1 MRVFMYCTCVRVYM
15 DKLVC
20 VYRCTY
26 TFTAEWCTDFECVY
40 VYGVCTIK
48 ST

>member
-1 MRVFMYCTCVRVYM
+1 MCMCIYSN
-15 DKLVC
+15 KKIIIVC